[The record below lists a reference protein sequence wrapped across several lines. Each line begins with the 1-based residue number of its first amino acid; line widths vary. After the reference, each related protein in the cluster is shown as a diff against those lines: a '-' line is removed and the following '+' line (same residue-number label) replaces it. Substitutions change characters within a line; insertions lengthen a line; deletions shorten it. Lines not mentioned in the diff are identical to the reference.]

1 MNERDLITDNL
12 QISEQTAVVLSQS
25 ARWAKFLSIVGF
37 VMTGFMILASFIL
50 PGLLARNT
58 YAMPDMVF
66 PVQGLRINFIIMAV
80 LLFIPCLFLFRFSTR
95 MKEALENNRQ
105 DLFEDSF
112 QNLKSTFKFYG
123 IVTIIV
129 LSIYTLALLVGM
141 LIAMF
146 AL

>member
-1 MNERDLITDNL
+1 MNERDLITESL
-12 QISEQTAVVLSQS
+12 QITDQTAGVLNQS

-50 PGLLARNT
+50 PELLARNT
-58 YAMPDMVF
+58 YAMPEMTV

-80 LLFIPCLFLFRFSTR
+80 LLFIPCLFLFRFSTK
-95 MKEALENNRQ
+95 MKEALADNNQ
-105 DLFEDSF
+105 YIFEESF
-112 QNLKSTFKFYG
+112 RNLKSTFKFYG

-129 LSIYTLALLVGM
+129 LSIYALALVVGM

-146 AL
+146 TL